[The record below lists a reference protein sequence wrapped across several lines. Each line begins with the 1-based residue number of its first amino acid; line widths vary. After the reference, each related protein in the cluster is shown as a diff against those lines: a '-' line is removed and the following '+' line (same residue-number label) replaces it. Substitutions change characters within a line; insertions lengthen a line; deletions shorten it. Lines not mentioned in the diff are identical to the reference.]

1 MAPITGQSAGA
12 SRSAFAYGGE
22 PDRRAGARNA
32 GANAGSGS
40 GSSGGKS
47 TFPFRAE
54 LDLAE
59 LDGRHRPGQPW
70 SARGVDLS
78 RSALT
83 FKSRRMCY
91 EGRELVVAVHL
102 VDDRPVPLFGV
113 VAKSEYEGE
122 GLYRTVLSLQEMP
135 DNEFVKG
142 WVDTLWHRGN
152 ER

>member
-1 MAPITGQSAGA
+1 
-12 SRSAFAYGGE
+12 
-22 PDRRAGARNA
+22 
-32 GANAGSGS
+32 
-40 GSSGGKS
+40 
-47 TFPFRAE
+47 
-54 LDLAE
+54 
-59 LDGRHRPGQPW
+59 
-70 SARGVDLS
+70 
-78 RSALT
+78 
-83 FKSRRMCY
+83 MCY